1 MVYPM
6 RSLVTYS
13 LIFSFIFLGIHI
25 DDHPHERYDGY
36 SICSIG
42 CNEVSHHENHHQC
55 EICIHNKSTTFF
67 KVSCS
72 EIIFDDDNYYH
83 HLSLRLDYQKLLFL
97 NSTLLSRPP
106 PKLL

>member
-1 MVYPM
+1 MIYSM

-25 DDHPHERYDGY
+25 DEHPHERYDGY

-42 CNEVSHHENHHQC
+42 CNEVSHHENYHQC
-55 EICIHNKSTTFF
+55 EICINNKSTTVF
-67 KVSCS
+67 KISYS
-72 EIIFDDDNYYH
+72 NIAFDDNNYYH
-83 HLSLRLDYQKLLFL
+83 LTTRLDYQKLLFL

-106 PKLL
+106 PKFL